1 MYPFPPTPSFSYSL
15 FAGVAVAVIAK
26 YKQFVLRDFK
36 NLMSLKNI
44 RSFQYFKTVSSESF
58 L

>member
-44 RSFQYFKTVSSESF
+44 SFQYFKTVSSESF